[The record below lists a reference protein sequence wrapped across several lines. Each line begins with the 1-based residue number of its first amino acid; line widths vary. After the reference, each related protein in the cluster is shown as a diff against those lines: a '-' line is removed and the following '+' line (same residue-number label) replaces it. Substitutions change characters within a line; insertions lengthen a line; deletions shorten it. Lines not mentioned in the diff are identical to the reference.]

1 MCDRGCNPQPK
12 PNQAELL
19 RLDPTLVS
27 SLPSAAEPVLRS
39 IHACFVAA
47 RLLSLSGVR
56 SNMFA
61 DLPSSSLAEI
71 AMLMDL
77 HEVPA
82 GHYFSRNEP

>member
-1 MCDRGCNPQPK
+1 MHAASVVLSPHG
-12 PNQAELL
+12 AH
-19 RLDPTLVS
+19 PTLTLTLT
-27 SLPSAAEPVLRS
+27 LPLTLTMALP
-39 IHACFVAA
+39 
-47 RLLSLSGVR
+47 LLSLSGVR

-82 GHYFSRNEP
+82 GHYFLRHEP